1 MTADPKASEK
11 VYGIL
16 KGFSTA
22 MFVTLGTGG
31 RPTAR
36 PMHMAH
42 IDEEVGEIWF
52 STGKG
57 GSLADEIDKEATTLL
72 VFQSSFQSS
81 RMVAAPWE
89 SFARPRTER
98 YAEFSSGCSWVT
110 QKRRELFPGRRRVR
124 LSTRFATR

>member
-1 MTADPKASEK
+1 
-11 VYGIL
+11 
-16 KGFSTA
+16 
-22 MFVTLGTGG
+22 
-31 RPTAR
+31 
-36 PMHMAH
+36 MHMAH

-89 SFARPRTER
+89 SFAR
-98 YAEFSSGCSWVT
+98 V
-110 QKRRELFPGRRRVR
+110 RV
-124 LSTRFATR
+124 